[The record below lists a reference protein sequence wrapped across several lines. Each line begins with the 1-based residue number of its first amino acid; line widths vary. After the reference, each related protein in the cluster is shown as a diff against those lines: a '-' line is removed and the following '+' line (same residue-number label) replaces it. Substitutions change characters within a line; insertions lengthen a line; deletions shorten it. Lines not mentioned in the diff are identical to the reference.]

1 MKVHKVISGELDAV
15 IAQTRQEVTNILMRE
30 NHLDEDEQ
38 QALIELY
45 CKAVDGKARRNEE
58 GDAVMIMLIGAL
70 GFLGLIDKLGDTG
83 GELLKLAKGINEIQ
97 TSADLGKKKKRKKD

>member
-1 MKVHKVISGELDAV
+1 MRVHKVICGELDAV

-45 CKAVDGKARRNEE
+45 CAAVDGKARRKAW
-58 GDAVMIMLIGAL
+58 GDAAIVLVTGAL
-70 GFLGLIDKLGDTG
+70 GFLSRAGKLGDTA
-83 GELLKLAKGINEIQ
+83 EDLLKLAKGIDEIQ